1 MWIIGGRV
9 AKLAIYMNEAGESV
23 MHRTGFSWMAAIV
36 PPIWAFQHRLYKTC
50 VAAFVVGVF
59 VTHTNALMP
68 NDAPW
73 VGLRIGWVLFQ
84 VLGVGFG
91 SNLYHRVVLERSG
104 YFMTSAEPDRLKGSR

>member
-1 MWIIGGRV
+1 V

-59 VTHTNALMP
+59 VTHTSALIP
-68 NDAPW
+68 NGGPW
-73 VGLRIGWVLFQ
+73 IGLRIGWVLFQ

-104 YFMTSAEPDRLKGSR
+104 YFMTSAEPGRLKDSR